1 VHCGQVITASIRLAN
16 DLADCPADGLL
27 IGADRI
33 TVDLNSHTID
43 GVLGSD
49 VGAGIDN
56 AAGHSGVRVRN
67 GTVSEFSVAIQ
78 MSGAADAVQPI
89 AVHGY
94 FQAGIRFA
102 GAAGG
107 EVEGCEVA
115 GGSEGSGIVLAASD
129 GVLVRD
135 CSVSGSEDDAIRLE
149 GARDNRL
156 VRNVL
161 NDNTVGIEL
170 IDSGHTTV
178 ARNSLN
184 DNGVAMALVRS
195 EGNEVR
201 TNRISPVPGG
211 SGTIFSSPEGIVVSE
226 GGDNHLVGNTIDASG
241 FLGGIDVA
249 GSTGNLIEDNTVTTV
264 GTAFVET
271 AAILIRSLSDA
282 TVISDNDATSQQAD
296 GIRVQDGATGT
307 LVQNNLASRNGL
319 DGIHVL
325 AASTTIAGNT
335 ANDNAK
341 LGIEAAAG
349 VIDGGGNRASG
360 NGDPAECVGVVC
372 SP

>member
-78 MSGAADAVQPI
+78 MSGAADAVQRI

-129 GVLVRD
+129 GVQYATVRYP
-135 CSVSGSEDDAIRLE
+135 A
-149 GARDNRL
+149 
-156 VRNVL
+156 
-161 NDNTVGIEL
+161 
-170 IDSGHTTV
+170 
-178 ARNSLN
+178 
-184 DNGVAMALVRS
+184 
-195 EGNEVR
+195 VR
-201 TNRISPVPGG
+201 TTRSALRA
-211 SGTIFSSPEGIVVSE
+211 
-226 GGDNHLVGNTIDASG
+226 HA
-241 FLGGIDVA
+241 
-249 GSTGNLIEDNTVTTV
+249 TT
-264 GTAFVET
+264 AWYEMC
-271 AAILIRSLSDA
+271 
-282 TVISDNDATSQQAD
+282 
-296 GIRVQDGATGT
+296 
-307 LVQNNLASRNGL
+307 
-319 DGIHVL
+319 
-325 AASTTIAGNT
+325 STTT
-335 ANDNAK
+335 P
-341 LGIEAAAG
+341 LE
-349 VIDGGGNRASG
+349 S
-360 NGDPAECVGVVC
+360 
-372 SP
+372 S